1 MRTFALLSIIAFSA
15 QVLSAE
21 LRPTKCL
28 FQNAAGQVKEE
39 VCTPRVKDSKVN
51 LAGVCLYDKGWKR
64 GSWYPGKSGDA
75 RFVAKRICTE
85 GVEVTE
91 IEEATS
97 IKGPKIVGSKE
108 VSSGGAGK
116 FQGPATAVTSSSY
129 PSELPY
135 TCYTN
140 INEKTGIS
148 NSPVDCGTSDEMKN
162 QCLYKKLYDQKYGG
176 KIYSGY
182 WWVVYPDPS
191 KDAHKICTGGVLM
204 GKPAAG
210 DRISKRLLPTD
221 FNNLQLADNEKI
233 STCIIKQNF
242 KGRELTYPKFCQNN
256 CIAQKGK
263 NPFRL
268 IDSTLNQIR
277 LLGGGCCVKA
287 YNENNQLNWAIQTA
301 ELKSDVI
308 NKLTSGD
315 EDQIKS
321 LSINSSLAKCEELVV
336 TKDVVED

>member
-1 MRTFALLSIIAFSA
+1 MRTFALLSIIAFSS

-51 LAGVCLYDKGWKR
+51 LKGVCIYDKGWKR
-64 GSWYPGKSGDA
+64 GNWYPGKSGDE

-116 FQGPATAVTSSSY
+116 FLGPSTSVTSSSY

-210 DRISKRLLPTD
+210 DRISKRLASSDL
-221 FNNLQLADNEKI
+221 NALQLGANEKI
-233 STCIIKQNF
+233 STCVIKQGD
-242 KGRELTYPKFCQNN
+242 KLLPKICYNN

-263 NPFRL
+263 NPLRL
-268 IDSTLNQIR
+268 IDSAVNQLR

-287 YNENNQLNWAIQTA
+287 YNESNQLSWAIQTA

-321 LSINSSLAKCEELVV
+321 LSVNPSLAKCEEGLV
-336 TKDVVED
+336 TKDVEE